1 MTTFSPDNAD
11 QVAEVVAWA
20 AAESEPLALRGTGT
34 KASVGQ
40 AVNIEHELDLSK
52 LSGVTL
58 YEPDELVL
66 QAGPATP
73 MDEINKLLA
82 DHGQALAFEPPD
94 LGPLLTGAPAAGS
107 LGGVIAANLA
117 GPRRIKS
124 GAARDHF
131 LGFNA
136 VSGRGE
142 SFKSG
147 GRVVKNV
154 TGYDLCKLMCGSWG
168 TLAAMTSVT
177 VKVLPVAPKERTVLV
192 ATNDAATA
200 VKALTVGLNS
210 PLDVSGAG
218 WLPAS
223 MTATSPVD
231 MVRLIG
237 KGVAALR
244 LEGIEGSIV
253 YRCDQLRNLLGDLG
267 TLEELHTS
275 RSRAFWQAMRDVQPF
290 AGTEDKRPVW
300 KISVAPQDGP
310 AVLAALEG
318 KGLRDAFMDWGGGL
332 IWLAVPADLED
343 AGATVIREAVNAIGG
358 HAMLMRASPTL
369 RAAVP
374 VFHPQNAALAALGK
388 RIRDGFDPHGILNP
402 GRMG

>member
-1 MTTFSPDNAD
+1 MTVFTPDTAE

-20 AAESEPLALRGTGT
+20 AAEQQPLAVNGTGS
-34 KASVGQ
+34 KAAIGQ
-40 AVNIEHELDLSK
+40 AVNIEHELDLSR

-73 MDEINKLLA
+73 MDEITALLA
-82 DHGQALAFEPPD
+82 EHGQELAFEPPD
-94 LGPLLTGAPAAGS
+94 LGILLTGSAGAGT

-131 LGFNA
+131 LGFDA

-154 TGYDLCKLMCGSWG
+154 TGYDLSKLLCGSWG

-177 VKVLPVAPKERTVLV
+177 VKVLPAAQKERTVLV
-192 ATNDAATA
+192 TTNDPQQAVAAMTD
-200 VKALTVGLNS
+200 GLNS
-210 PLDVSGAG
+210 PLDVSGAA

-223 MTATSPVD
+223 LTAASPVD
-231 MVRLIG
+231 MVRLLG

-244 LEGIEGSIV
+244 LEGIEGSV
-253 YRCDQLRNLLGDLG
+253 AYRCDQMRKLLAEHGE
-267 TLEELHTS
+267 LEELHTS
-275 RSRAFWQAMRDVQPF
+275 RSRAFWRAVRDVQPF
-290 AGTEDKRPVW
+290 AGGADERPVW
-300 KISVAPQDGP
+300 KISVAPQSGP
-310 AVLAALEG
+310 AVLAALAEHG
-318 KGLRDAFMDWGGGL
+318 HRDAFMDWGGGL
-332 IWLAVPADLED
+332 IWLAVPADAED
-343 AGATVIREAVNAIGG
+343 AGASLIRDMVDASGG
-358 HAMLMRASPTL
+358 HAMLMRASSVL

-374 VFHPQNAALAALGK
+374 VFHPQNAALAALSK
-388 RIRDGFDPHGILNP
+388 RIRDGFDPNGILNP

>member
-1 MTTFSPDNAD
+1 MTVFTPDTAD

-20 AAESEPLALRGTGT
+20 AAEQEPLSVAGNGS

-40 AVNIEHELDLSK
+40 AVNIEHDLDLSR

-73 MDEINKLLA
+73 MDEITALLA
-82 DHGQALAFEPPD
+82 ENGQELAFEPPD
-94 LGPLLTGAPAAGS
+94 LGILLTGKAGAGS
-107 LGGVIAANLA
+107 LGGIIAANLA

-131 LGFNA
+131 LGFTA

-154 TGYDLCKLMCGSWG
+154 TGYDMCKLLCGSWG

-177 VKVLPVAPKERTVLV
+177 VKVLPAAPKERTVLV
-192 ATNDAATA
+192 ATNDPQQAVAAMTD
-200 VKALTVGLNS
+200 GLNS
-210 PLDVSGAG
+210 PLDISGAA

-223 MTATSPVD
+223 LTAASPVD
-231 MVRLIG
+231 MVRLLG

-244 LEGIEGSIV
+244 LEGIEGSV
-253 YRCDQLRNLLGDLG
+253 AYRCDQLRKLLEGHG
-267 TLEELHTS
+267 EVEELHTS
-275 RSRAFWQAMRDVQPF
+275 RSRAFWKAIRDVQPF
-290 AGTEDKRPVW
+290 AGGDDDRPVW

-310 AVLAALEG
+310 ALLAACVE
-318 KGLRDAFMDWGGGL
+318 KGHRDAFMDWGGGL
-332 IWLAVPADLED
+332 IWLAVSGDAAD
-343 AGATVIREAVNAIGG
+343 AGAADIRAAVEKRGG
-358 HAMLMRASPTL
+358 HAMLMRGSPTL

-374 VFHPQNAALAALGK
+374 VFQPQNPALAALAR
-388 RIRDGFDPHGILNP
+388 RIREGFDPHGILNP